1 MSSPSKTSWV
11 SRARRLFGG
20 LLAIYSSL
28 CLYAWLYYPKALY
41 PAPTLVEP
49 VTLPAGYRE
58 MDLAGL
64 GKDGAKARRV
74 HAIAAPRRPG
84 RPTVVWFHGNG
95 ELVDGLVGLGER
107 FAAAD
112 LGFVAMEYRGY
123 GRSAGEGKPSEPGLY
138 ADALTLLDAL
148 ELESKGPGEGIVLV
162 GYSLGTGV
170 AGEMAS
176 RGRGEA
182 LVLISP
188 FTSMTDM
195 ASRIAPI
202 LPARWLVAEKFD
214 TLSKAPKIAIP
225 TLVLH
230 GAEDELVPFDMGY
243 ALARAIHG
251 SDFVSVPNGH
261 HADMLHADDGM
272 VFSRIVKFAREHV
285 K

>member
-1 MSSPSKTSWV
+1 V
-11 SRARRLFGG
+11 VLYAG
-20 LLAIYSSL
+20 L

-41 PAPTLVEP
+41 PAPTLVKP

-58 MDLAGL
+58 MALAN
-64 GKDGAKARRV
+64 GKGENESPRTVR
-74 HAIAAPRRPG
+74 AIAAPRRPH

-95 ELVDGLVGLGER
+95 ELIDGLVGVAER

-112 LGFVAMEYRGY
+112 IGFVAMEYRGY

-138 ADALTLLDAL
+138 SDALTLLDAL
-148 ELESKGPGEGIVLV
+148 ETETRGPGEGIVLV
-162 GYSLGTGV
+162 GYSLGSGV

-176 RGRGEA
+176 RGRGRA

-195 ASRIAPI
+195 ASRLAPI
-202 LPARWLVAEKFD
+202 LPTRWLVAERFD
-214 TLSKAPKIAIP
+214 TLSKAPKIAMP
-225 TLVLH
+225 ALVLH

-251 SDFVSVPNGH
+251 ADFVSVPDGH

-272 VFSRIVKFAREHV
+272 VLSRIVTFAEEHV

>member
-1 MSSPSKTSWV
+1 MTSSTKSSWA
-11 SRARRLFGG
+11 SRARRSFGG
-20 LLAIYSSL
+20 LALLYAGL

-41 PAPTLVEP
+41 PAPALGKP
-49 VTLPAGYRE
+49 ATLPPGFRALE
-58 MDLAGL
+58 L
-64 GKDGAKARRV
+64 GSLPTADGTPRTVRALR
-74 HAIAAPRRPG
+74 APRVAG

-95 ELVDGLVGLGER
+95 ELVDGLIGLGQR
-107 FAAAD
+107 FAEAN

-123 GRSAGEGKPSEPGLY
+123 GRSAAEGKPSEAGLY
-138 ADALTLLDAL
+138 ADAQTLLDSLAT
-148 ELESKGPGEGIVLV
+148 ESKAPGEGLVLI

-176 RGRGEA
+176 RGHGKA
-182 LVLISP
+182 LILISP

-202 LPARWLVAEKFD
+202 LPARLLVAERFD
-214 TLSKAPKIAIP
+214 TLSKAGKIDMP

-243 ALARAIHG
+243 ALAQAIRG
-251 SDFVSVPNGH
+251 ARFVSVPNGH

-272 VFSRIVKFAREHV
+272 VFTDIVKFVEEHV